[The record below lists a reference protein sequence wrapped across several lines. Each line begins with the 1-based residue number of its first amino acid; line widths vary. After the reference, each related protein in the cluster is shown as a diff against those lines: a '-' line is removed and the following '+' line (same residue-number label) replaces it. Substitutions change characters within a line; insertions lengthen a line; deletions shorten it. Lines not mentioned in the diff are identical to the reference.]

1 MVLSAA
7 AVRSKPLE
15 HYGVD
20 YWITALWLNLEDDSG
35 SLAAILGRTVEIS
48 GGITGQPGVRVASIG
63 ATREAA
69 VPYGGVILDSQG
81 TARRSAPA
89 ILYARCNSPTSANC
103 AGVSADSAIQ

>member
-20 YWITALWLNLEDDSG
+20 YWITALWLNLEDDS
-35 SLAAILGRTVEIS
+35 
-48 GGITGQPGVRVASIG
+48 GVRVASIG